1 MRIDYF
7 KKEFL
12 EEAKA
17 QRNKSLMGY
26 FIIVGIFL
34 VCTIALFL
42 WYSTL
47 PYEDSKIGIVKTIQ
61 YVLLAIFIF
70 VSGIY
75 LNIKFRRVNKYYK
88 KCLDISVGLVETS
101 VGSFVEYSE
110 SLQTKDGVDFKSIVF
125 LEINKKKDVFLE
137 RKVLVFYEK
146 PFPEFEAGQNVKYT
160 TQGNVLKYYEI
171 IEEQGEQQWEQ

>member
-7 KKEFL
+7 NNDFL
-12 EEAKA
+12 VEAKE
-17 QRNKSLMGY
+17 QRKKSLMGY

-34 VCTIALFL
+34 LCTVALFL

-47 PYEDSKIGIVKTIQ
+47 PYEDTKIGIVKAIQ

-70 VSGIY
+70 VSCVY

-101 VGSFVEYSE
+101 VGSFVEFSE
-110 SLQTKDGVDFKSIVF
+110 SLQTKDGVDFKSVVF
-125 LEINKKKDVFLE
+125 LEINKKKDAFLE

-146 PFPEFEAGQNVKYT
+146 PFPKFEAGQNVKYT

-171 IEEQGEQQWEQ
+171 IED